1 MNDFPVLPA
10 AALPEDAVEVGR
22 IGEAWGV
29 KGWFKVFAHSREP
42 GALLAAGAWF
52 LLPVQQQG
60 AGSPFSGA
68 VLLTVR
74 DVREHADTL
83 VAQAEGI
90 SDRAVAEQLR
100 GARVFVARSAFPEV
114 QDGEYYWVDLI
125 GLAVVNREG
134 VQLGTVKELL
144 PSGPQTTL
152 VLTGELHEGKPRERM
167 IPFVSAFVD
176 HVDLAARRITVDW
189 QPDY

>member
-60 AGSPFSGA
+60 ARSPFSGA

-176 HVDLAARRITVDW
+176 KVDLPGKSITVDW

>member
-1 MNDFPVLPA
+1 M
-10 AALPEDAVEVGR
+10 EVGR

-42 GALLAAGAWF
+42 GALLTAGAWF
-52 LLPVQQQG
+52 LLPAQQG
-60 AGSPFSGA
+60 ARSPFSGA
-68 VLLTVR
+68 VHLTVSA
-74 DVREHADTL
+74 VREHADTL
-83 VAQAEGI
+83 VAQADGI

-114 QDGEYYWVDLI
+114 RDGEYYWVDLV

-134 VQLGTVKELL
+134 VQLGAVKELL